1 MDDDLTTPE
10 MTVLAWY
17 DDATDA
23 RRAAAGLVENGLGAV
38 LDESDPPRTGLAVLP
53 PDAVRARELLGL
65 EAVTTTSDDGA
76 PADDA
81 DEAELRAMSRTWL
94 IPVLIFG
101 VALIVVPLVAFY
113 LPFRLQGG

>member
-1 MDDDLTTPE
+1 MDDDPTTAE

-53 PDAVRARELLGL
+53 LDADRARELLGL
-65 EAVTTTSDDGA
+65 DAVSRTGDEAA
-76 PADDA
+76 AA
-81 DEAELRAMSRTWL
+81 DESEDAELRAMGRPWL
-94 IPVLIFG
+94 RKSLNGSAP
-101 VALIVVPLVAFY
+101 
-113 LPFRLQGG
+113 